1 VPVGTDE
8 NVENESAFLREVAGG
23 HGVGRL
29 CQRMVRIDCRGV
41 DDGLR
46 FGRAAEVLRLAGIG
60 LWPRP
65 LPLTGCYGE
74 ARVSRPPHEH

>member
-1 VPVGTDE
+1 
-8 NVENESAFLREVAGG
+8 
-23 HGVGRL
+23 
-29 CQRMVRIDCRGV
+29 MVWIDCRGV

-46 FGRAAEVLRLAGIG
+46 FGGAAEVLRLAGIG